1 MLLGRILLT
10 VALLSTLFGPIGAD
24 WNHTHVF
31 NASWPPHAKFHSV
44 VGLFVTVGFS
54 LIGLWL
60 LWRKSTDYLPQLLV
74 ATAVPVLAWGTF
86 FLAVLVPGAGVED
99 QPGTL
104 PRVIGL
110 PLNLFVALIF
120 SALAI
125 TGYVICRRAYSR
137 RLPSQ

>member
-31 NASWPPHAKFHSV
+31 NPGWPPHAKFHTV
-44 VGLFVTVGFS
+44 VGLVMTIGFS

-60 LWRKSTDYLPQLLV
+60 LWRKSMDFLPQLLV
-74 ATAVPVLAWGTF
+74 AAAVPVLAWGTF
-86 FLAVLVPGAGVED
+86 FLAVLVPGTGVED
-99 QPGTL
+99 QPGAL

-120 SALAI
+120 SVLAI
-125 TGYVICRRAYSR
+125 AGYVICRRAYSR
-137 RLPSQ
+137 QAGR

>member
-1 MLLGRILLT
+1 MLTGRVLLT
-10 VALLSTLFGPIGAD
+10 VALLSALFGPIGAD
-24 WNHTHVF
+24 WNDTHVF

-44 VGLFVTVGFS
+44 VGLFVTSGFS

-60 LWRKSTDYLPQLLV
+60 LWRESTEFLAHLLV
-74 ATAVPVLAWGTF
+74 ATAVPLLAWGTF
-86 FLAVLVPGAGVED
+86 FLAVLVPGTGVED
-99 QPGTL
+99 HPDTL

-125 TGYVICRRAYSR
+125 AGYLLCRRAYSR
-137 RLPSQ
+137 QAGR

>member
-1 MLLGRILLT
+1 MMLLGRILLT
-10 VALLSTLFGPIGAD
+10 IALLSTLFGPISAD

-31 NASWPPHAKFHSV
+31 NASWPPHARFHSAA
-44 VGLFVTVGFS
+44 GLFVTIGFS

-60 LWRKSTDYLPQLLV
+60 LWRKSQDFLPQLLV

-99 QPGTL
+99 HPGSL
-104 PRVIGL
+104 PRVVGL
-110 PLNLFVALIF
+110 PLNVFVALVF

-125 TGYVICRRAYSR
+125 TGYMVCRRAYSKETGR
-137 RLPSQ
+137 

>member
-10 VALLSTLFGPIGAD
+10 GALLSTLFGPISAD
-24 WNHTHVF
+24 WNDTHVF
-31 NASWPPHAKFHSV
+31 NAGWPPHAKFHSV
-44 VGLFVTVGFS
+44 VGLFVTSGFS

-60 LWRKSTDYLPQLLV
+60 LWRKSKDFLPQLLV

-99 QPGTL
+99 HPGSL

-120 SALAI
+120 SVLAI
-125 TGYVICRRAYSR
+125 TGYVICRRAYSK
-137 RLPSQ
+137 

>member
-10 VALLSTLFGPIGAD
+10 IALLSTLFGPISAD

-31 NASWPPHAKFHSV
+31 NASWSPHAKFHSV
-44 VGLFVTVGFS
+44 AGLFMTIGFS

-60 LWRKSTDYLPQLLV
+60 LWCKSMDFLPQLLV

-86 FLAVLVPGAGVED
+86 FLAVLVPGTGVED

-125 TGYVICRRAYSR
+125 AGYLICRRAYGR
-137 RLPSQ
+137 QTGR